1 MKDEA
6 LKWIGATVIGA
17 AITWSTW
24 ITGAVWE
31 DRSRLARIE
40 AKIDILM
47 DKVITG
53 PSNAHP

>member
-6 LKWIGATVIGA
+6 LKWAAATVIGA

-31 DRSRLARIE
+31 DRARLARIE
-40 AKIDILM
+40 AKLDILM

-53 PSNAHP
+53 QR